1 MRTARDQRAVQELQ
15 VAHAEHP
22 YYGVRRLAAELGW
35 SEARTRRIRSLAG
48 ITVAQ
53 AGCRR
58 RGGKRVIPAP
68 PNALKQYAV
77 FKNEL
82 RPQGGMDYS
91 GMTKSGGWAQDF
103 THLNLRGIEHYL
115 AVVVDIR
122 TRRVF
127 GWKLGFRHSSEL
139 TYTALLDALSRHGV
153 PAILHSDQGSEYLS
167 YRHRELCERFE
178 IQFSASS
185 KGSPWQNTYAERFFG
200 TLKREFPY
208 AHLKSTE
215 ELHVALALW
224 IHDYNQNRRHTGLG
238 NMSPAAYA
246 ASLLAATP
254 LRKERDRVRRKVRA

>member
-1 MRTARDQRAVQELQ
+1 
-15 VAHAEHP
+15 
-22 YYGVRRLAAELGW
+22 
-35 SEARTRRIRSLAG
+35 
-48 ITVAQ
+48 
-53 AGCRR
+53 
-58 RGGKRVIPAP
+58 
-68 PNALKQYAV
+68 
-77 FKNEL
+77 
-82 RPQGGMDYS
+82 MDYS
-91 GMTKSGGWAQDF
+91 GMAESDGWAQDF

-127 GWKLGFRHSSEL
+127 GWKLGLRHSSEL

-167 YRHRELCERFE
+167 YRHRELCERLE

-185 KGSPWQNTYAERFFG
+185 KGSPWQNTYVERFFG

-208 AHLKSTE
+208 SHLKSTE

-224 IHDYNQNRRHTGLG
+224 IHGYNTKRRHTGLG

-246 ASLLAATP
+246 ASLKQAASP
-254 LRKERDRVRRKVRA
+254 LVKERDKVRGKSGA